1 MDCGCSPFEKRD
13 PGEPEPEHQ
22 PLPNLPFDPTH
33 VVVPIVRRAQY
44 SFVGRANGATQ
55 VITLGNGVDATQWQD
70 GQLVVLVH
78 QQNSWMPTAQ
88 LTVEVQNVS
97 LTPDAPDETVTD
109 VESTASS
116 PIIEDSTVVP
126 SMFVVPL
133 SPPFGPQLMVSLRF
147 TQGAVSDTSQTIT
160 LTVQLVAR
168 LC

>member
-1 MDCGCSPFEKRD
+1 MECECEAEEDPWSSPKKES
-13 PGEPEPEHQ
+13 
-22 PLPNLPFDPTH
+22 LPNLPFDPTH

-44 SFVGRANGATQ
+44 TFVGRASGSTQ
-55 VITLGNGVDATQWQD
+55 VITLGNGIDATQWQD
-70 GQLVVLVH
+70 GQLVVLVQ

-97 LTPDAPDETVTD
+97 LTPDAPDVTVTD

-116 PIIEDSTVVP
+116 PIIEDATTVP
-126 SMFVVPL
+126 SMFVVAL

-147 TQGAVSDTSQTIT
+147 AQGAISGTAQTIT
-160 LTVQLVAR
+160 LSVELVAR

>member
-1 MDCGCSPFEKRD
+1 MDCACSPDEHRD
-13 PGEPEPEHQ
+13 PAEREEPE

-44 SFVGRANGATQ
+44 TFVGRASGSTQ
-55 VITLGNGVDATQWQD
+55 VVTIGNGVDATQWQD
-70 GQLVVLVH
+70 AQLVVLVH

-97 LTPDAPDETVTD
+97 LTPDAPDVTVTD

-116 PIIEDSTVVP
+116 PIIEDATVVP
-126 SMFVVPL
+126 SMFVVAL

-147 TQGAVSDTSQTIT
+147 AQGAISGTAQTIT
-160 LTVQLVAR
+160 LSVELVAR